1 MQGKRKRK
9 SVESFQASTA
19 TPAKKKRLS
28 ISDGHGRRLGDLNL
42 DFGNKQSDELRP
54 LYRLL
59 FNTPGQVCV
68 GGCGCGWVGV
78 GVFRPKGLVHCRVQG
93 DLYPCTLQLTTTNV
107 CCSETALLLVQSV
120 AMSHC
125 QVRCVRVLHSLNL
138 CSLL

>member
-42 DFGNKQSDELRP
+42 DFGNRQSDELRP

-59 FNTPGQVCV
+59 FNTPGQV
-68 GGCGCGWVGV
+68 WVGV
-78 GVFRPKGLVHCRVQG
+78 GVSVWVWVWVGVGGYVQTQG
-93 DLYPCTLQLTTTNV
+93 PSPLQSTG
-107 CCSETALLLVQSV
+107 
-120 AMSHC
+120 
-125 QVRCVRVLHSLNL
+125 
-138 CSLL
+138 